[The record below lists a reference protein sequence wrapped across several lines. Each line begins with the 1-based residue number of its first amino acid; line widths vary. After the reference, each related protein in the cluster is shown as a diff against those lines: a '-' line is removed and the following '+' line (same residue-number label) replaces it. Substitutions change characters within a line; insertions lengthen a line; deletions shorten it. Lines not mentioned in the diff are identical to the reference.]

1 MTSPPADTSGVQ
13 EPVHSFG
20 DLLHRW
26 QKCIFTRQFCAIT
39 SAAAPSQKT
48 VPSNNRVFLE
58 LLNDGKSEAARNT
71 VADRPNVPKR
81 LDGCE
86 LNSHKRGQTCA
97 HSCPPTLP
105 HPLYLSNLHLVT
117 QHTIQGLLLVAW
129 DELLDEW
136 VAFYRG
142 CPSVLSSAKGRDT
155 DDELERSEHVS
166 FFWKGVDENIK
177 DVISCCNAYSTR
189 RLEGSNSKDQEMWR
203 AIFPI
208 SDINLSYSGRPE
220 DPLSLQSGLASVGD
234 TGV

>member
-71 VADRPNVPKR
+71 VADRPNAPKR

-86 LNSHKRGQTCA
+86 LNSHKRGQTCV

-129 DELLDEW
+129 DELLHEW

-155 DDELERSEHVS
+155 DDELERSEHVWFFFGS
-166 FFWKGVDENIK
+166 FFLERGWWIYKRCHFMLQRLFNEETWGQQQQRSRDVKGH
-177 DVISCCNAYSTR
+177 
-189 RLEGSNSKDQEMWR
+189 
-203 AIFPI
+203 F
-208 SDINLSYSGRPE
+208 SY
-220 DPLSLQSGLASVGD
+220 QWY
-234 TGV
+234 